1 MQITGSNAQSPGFC
15 RFNSVFNYSKRSSE
29 GQGIFFK
36 GLKHDRKD
44 IEAVPNMKDC
54 LQLSHTITTT
64 WEFSVSV

>member
-1 MQITGSNAQSPGFC
+1 MLSLQAFADLMVFLITVKGHLRVKVN
-15 RFNSVFNYSKRSSE
+15 
-29 GQGIFFK
+29 IFK
-36 GLKHDRKD
+36 GLEHDRKD

>member
-1 MQITGSNAQSPGFC
+1 MLSLQAFADLM
-15 RFNSVFNYSKRSSE
+15 VFLIIVKGHLRVK
-29 GQGIFFK
+29 GKKIK